1 MYKSITKSIWT
12 YGIQIVKFHIKRI
25 RKSIIDY
32 FKNYYIRNLNGLW
45 YISNNDIRK
54 NEIILNGRENQKI
67 FHSGSI
73 EDWKS

>member
-25 RKSIIDY
+25 RKSTIDY
-32 FKNYYIRNLNGLW
+32 FKNYYIRNLNRLW

-54 NEIILNGRENQKI
+54 NEITLNGRENQKI